1 MKINLRIDQIVV
13 EGTSLTRREREHLTA
28 ALEHELARQL
38 RERVT
43 REGGQ
48 PAMGGWKAAGT
59 QLPAGTQPPA
69 GAQLPAGV
77 RTDQEASDVSRL
89 GRRIAHDVL
98 AALPAL
104 PAGALAD
111 SRPAVPSRR
120 QSRRG
125 RP

>member
-1 MKINLRIDQIVV
+1 VKINLRIDQIVV
-13 EGTSLTRREREHLTA
+13 EGTSLTRREREHLTT

-48 PAMGGWKAAGT
+48 PAVGGWKAAGA
-59 QLPAGTQPPA
+59 QRSASAQESAGAQPPA
-69 GAQLPAGV
+69 GA
-77 RTDQEASDVSRL
+77 RTDQEASGVSRL

-98 AALPAL
+98 AALPA
-104 PAGALAD
+104 GALAD
-111 SRPAVPSRR
+111 RRPAVPSQR

>member
-13 EGTSLTRREREHLTA
+13 EGTALTRREREHLTT

-48 PAMGGWKAAGT
+48 PAVGGWKAAD
-59 QLPAGTQPPA
+59 AQPPA
-69 GAQLPAGV
+69 GA
-77 RTDQEASDVSRL
+77 RTDQEASGVSRL

-98 AALPAL
+98 AAL

>member
-1 MKINLRIDQIVV
+1 VKINLRIDQIVV

-43 REGGQ
+43 RERVTRAGGQ
-48 PAMGGWKAAGT
+48 PA
-59 QLPAGTQPPA
+59 A
-69 GAQLPAGV
+69 GARA
-77 RTDQEASDVSRL
+77 DQEASGVSRL
-89 GRRIAHDVL
+89 GRRVAHEVL
-98 AALPAL
+98 AAL